1 MKNFNLEEEATDE
14 KLCVGC
20 RRIFPSRLLTQ
31 MCINGE
37 YTPPIC
43 GICAL
48 KLTNKIHGLPEG
60 TMFRGEMAQQMYDDA
75 QDYLDGVFE

>member
-1 MKNFNLEEEATDE
+1 
-14 KLCVGC
+14 
-20 RRIFPSRLLTQ
+20 

-75 QDYLDGVFE
+75 QDYIDERMFEEVRRRKLKSLKGDIIK